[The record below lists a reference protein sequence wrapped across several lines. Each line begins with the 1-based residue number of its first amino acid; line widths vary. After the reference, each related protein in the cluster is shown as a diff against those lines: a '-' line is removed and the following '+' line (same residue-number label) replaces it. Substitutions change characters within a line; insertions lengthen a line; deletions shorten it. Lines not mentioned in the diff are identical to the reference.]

1 MYNEIFGSVNKQL
14 EEVTAPVRAAQE
26 AFVEHLASLTEFHVD
41 AIRGYSEL
49 GLNHLRTVQ
58 GIDNPQNLISTQSEL
73 LKTLGERVSQDLGT
87 LGKLQQDYVQQVQGL
102 AADTAKSVEAK
113 TEKTVRKTA
122 TAASRGT
129 AKKTA

>member
-1 MYNEIFGSVNKQL
+1 MNKQI

-41 AIRGYSEL
+41 AVRGYSEL
-49 GLNHLRTVQ
+49 GLNHLRAVQ
-58 GIDNPQNLISTQSEL
+58 GIDNPQTLITTQNEL

-87 LGKLQQDYVQQVQGL
+87 LSKLQQDYVQQVQGL
-102 AADTAKSVEAK
+102 AAETAKTVEAK
-113 TEKTVRKTA
+113 AEKTVRKTA
-122 TAASRGT
+122 STSRGG